1 MINEANLVRDYF
13 PEPPTP
19 TNKACPA
26 DGITILQ
33 ILQICFIASSK
44 RTNPIYAKLSLYS
57 LKASVKCNSN
67 LSLGI

>member
-1 MINEANLVRDYF
+1 MNEANLESDYL

-19 TNKACPA
+19 TSKACPP

-44 RTNPIYAKLSLYS
+44 RTRFMIILESLYS
-57 LKASVKCNSN
+57 FRASYKCKSS